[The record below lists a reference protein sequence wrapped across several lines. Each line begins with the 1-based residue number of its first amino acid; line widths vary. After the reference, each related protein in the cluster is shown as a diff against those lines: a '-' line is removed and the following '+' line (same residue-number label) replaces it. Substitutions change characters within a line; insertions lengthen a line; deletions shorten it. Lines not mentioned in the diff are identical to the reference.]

1 MKSGILILRRKGW
14 LPMKNEQIAEV
25 RVSEYLVRDPDYGE
39 LIINVVKEI
48 KDQRFLNFTY
58 ELLKSA
64 QKKWGI

>member
-1 MKSGILILRRKGW
+1 
-14 LPMKNEQIAEV
+14 MKNEQIAEV